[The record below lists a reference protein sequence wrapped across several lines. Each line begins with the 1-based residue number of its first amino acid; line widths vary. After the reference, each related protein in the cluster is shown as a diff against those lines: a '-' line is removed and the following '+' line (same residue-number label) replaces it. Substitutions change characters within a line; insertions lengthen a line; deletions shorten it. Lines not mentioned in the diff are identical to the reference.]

1 MNDLNFPAADN
12 FGGVDKF
19 WFVETKNIVSIP
31 EPVDEIIPD
40 DVVLVSGAAWS
51 KGWVTKGTIS
61 FNEREQ
67 NSSHGELYRPVLE
80 GFASKITPELKK
92 AIRNLV
98 GRKLVIIYKDH
109 NGYYNIV
116 GNSENYLE
124 ASYSLN
130 PGTKPGDRNG
140 IALRFE
146 GEGARSFFI
155 YTGQI
160 VQAGGVVIPGEIGG
174 IVIDLSQV
182 RLVTANS
189 GPITV

>member
-1 MNDLNFPAADN
+1 MDDLNFPAASN
-12 FGGVDKF
+12 IGGVDKF
-19 WFVETKNIVSIP
+19 WFIETKNIVSIP
-31 EPVDEIIPD
+31 EPVDEIITD
-40 DVVLVSGAAWS
+40 DVELSAGAAWS
-51 KGWVTKGTIS
+51 KGWVTKYTIS

-67 NSSHGELYRPVLE
+67 NSSHGELYRPTLE

-116 GNSENYLE
+116 GNAENYLE

-160 VQAGGVVIPGEIGG
+160 IQAGGVVIPGEIGVT
-174 IVIDLSQV
+174 VIDLSQV

-189 GPITV
+189 GAITV